1 MARKLNT
8 DMVLLGVTLALLGFG
23 LVMVWSASSALAQER
38 HDSPYYFL
46 VKQIAWGSIGLVG
59 MVLALRLDYKTLRR
73 PAFIYPLLIVSTL
86 LLIVVLFLPA
96 VNGTHRWIR
105 LGALSFQPA
114 ELAKIAIVV
123 FLAYHIERRAE
134 RINELVTLFPA
145 LLLLSWFGFLVLIQQ
160 DLGSAFC
167 LVLTGCVMLF
177 AAGVR
182 LKYFAALAVPA
193 LVVLYAAVMAVPW
206 RRMRITSFIN
216 PWADPQGAGYHV
228 IQSLIAVGT
237 GGVTGVGLMEGRQKL
252 FYLPYPYSDFVFAV
266 IELHLLRRLEPAVRG
281 AALARPS
288 GVVERARR
296 VWPLPG
302 RGPDAV
308 DRAAGAHQHL
318 RCAGAAAS
326 QGDPAAVHQRGRLLT
341 RVRALR
347 RRPGGQR
354 VAARG
359 LTWRARS

>member
-1 MARKLNT
+1 
-8 DMVLLGVTLALLGFG
+8 MVLLGVTLALLGFG

-123 FLAYHIERRAE
+123 FLAYHIERRAD

-167 LVLTGCVMLF
+167 LVLTGCVCCSPP
-177 AAGVR
+177 ACGS
-182 LKYFAALAVPA
+182 YFAALAKRA
-193 LVVLYAAVMAVPW
+193 LSGSRQVMAALW
-206 RRMRITSFIN
+206 RRMRITSSSTV
-216 PWADPQGAGYHV
+216 GRSAGGRLPRD
-228 IQSLIAVGT
+228 QSLIAVGT
-237 GGVTGVGLMEGRQKL
+237 GGHGRRPMKMPEAAL
-252 FYLPYPYSDFVFAV
+252 
-266 IELHLLRRLEPAVRG
+266 PAVPTATSCSRRSARARAAPAVAVAIVLVVLPGAAFGRRG
-281 AALARPS
+281 ARPTS
-288 GVVERARR
+288 SAAPR
-296 VWPLPG
+296 

-308 DRAAGAHQHL
+308 DQRRSSTSPWCSGRCLPMGSGPFISAG
-318 RCAGAAAS
+318 GS
-326 QGDPAAVHQRGRLLT
+326 P
-341 RVRALR
+341 RVRVFGSA
-347 RRPGGQR
+347 RPTCR
-354 VAARG
+354 STG